1 LYFRAG
7 PEGILAP
14 VRFGAT
20 HQDCKAAWINDERS
34 AGTMRPSASPS
45 LKKIARNSLMRFE
58 STDKRKAD
66 ILIVDDEKYIC
77 VAISRWLEPE
87 GFNCVMAHDYN
98 EALACMENQEF
109 QLLIADINMP
119 GKSGIELLRVTK
131 ERFPRTAILMATA
144 VDERNTAIYALE
156 LGAYGYLIKPFDKN
170 EFMINVASALERR
183 QHELRSKEYERR
195 LEQEVRDRT
204 ADIRNREEEI
214 ALRLV
219 WASEFRDDT
228 TGEHIRRI
236 GMGSAILAEALGHS
250 KSFVDDIRVASP
262 MHDVGKIGVP
272 DHILLKPD
280 KLTPAEFEIIKKHTE
295 FGAGILGGSD
305 IPLLQFASEI
315 ALTHHEKW
323 NGSGYPQGLA
333 GEDIPEA
340 ARIVAIVDVY
350 DALSFD
356 RVYRPAYSEEKVLK
370 ILQQGKGAHFEPSIF
385 ECFMDILPVLQLVQI
400 KKFTDN
406 SRFYVENLSAQAQ
419 AVL

>member
-1 LYFRAG
+1 MTGERRVSDGQSLPP
-7 PEGILAP
+7 PE
-14 VRFGAT
+14 
-20 HQDCKAAWINDERS
+20 
-34 AGTMRPSASPS
+34 
-45 LKKIARNSLMRFE
+45 KIARNNAMSYE
-58 STDKRKAD
+58 ATDKRKAD

-77 VAISRWLEPE
+77 IAISRWLAPE

-98 EALACMENQEF
+98 QALACMENQEF
-109 QLLIADINMP
+109 DLLISDINMP
-119 GKSGIELLRVTK
+119 GKSGIELLRTTK

-144 VDERNTAIYALE
+144 VDERNTAIHALE

-170 EFMINVASALERR
+170 EFMINIASALERR
-183 QHELRSKEYERR
+183 RHELRSKEYERQ

-236 GMGSAILAEALGHS
+236 GMFSAILAEALGHP

-280 KLTPAEFEIIKKHTE
+280 KLTPSEFEIIKKHTE

-323 NGSGYPQGLA
+323 DGSGYPHGLV
-333 GEDIPEA
+333 GEEIPEA
-340 ARIVAIVDVY
+340 ARIVAIVDEY

-356 RVYRPAYSEEKVLK
+356 RVYRHAYPEERVLE
-370 ILQQGKGAHFEPSIF
+370 ILRQGKGTHFEPRIF
-385 ECFMDILPVLQLVQI
+385 ECFMEILPQLRRVQI
-400 KKFTDN
+400 KKFTDDD
-406 SRFYVENLSAQAQ
+406 SLQVENIGMQAS
-419 AVL
+419 L

>member
-1 LYFRAG
+1 MTSSQQVPCGHAIPP
-7 PEGILAP
+7 PE
-14 VRFGAT
+14 
-20 HQDCKAAWINDERS
+20 
-34 AGTMRPSASPS
+34 
-45 LKKIARNSLMRFE
+45 KIARNSLMSFE
-58 STDKRKAD
+58 STDKKKAD

-77 VAISRWLEPE
+77 IAISRWLEPE
-87 GFNCVMAHDYN
+87 GFHCVMAHDYN

-109 QLLIADINMP
+109 HLLISDINMP

-144 VDERNTAIYALE
+144 VDERNTAIHALE

-170 EFMINVASALERR
+170 EFMINIASALERR
-183 QHELRSKEYERR
+183 RHELRSREYERQ
-195 LEQEVRDRT
+195 LQQEVRDRT
-204 ADIRNREEEI
+204 AVIRNREEEI

-236 GMGSAILAEALGHS
+236 GMSSAILAEALGLS
-250 KSFVDDIRVASP
+250 KSFVDDVRVASP

-272 DHILLKPD
+272 DHILLKQD

-323 NGSGYPQGLA
+323 DGSGYPQGLA

-356 RVYRPAYSEEKVLK
+356 RVYRPAYPEDKVLE
-370 ILQQGKGAHFEPSIF
+370 ILWQGKGAHFEPRVF
-385 ECFMDILPVLQLVQI
+385 ECFMDILPVLRHIQT
-400 KKFTDN
+400 KKFSAD
-406 SRFYVENLSAQAQ
+406 SRFYVEKMGMQ

>member
-1 LYFRAG
+1 MSY
-7 PEGILAP
+7 E
-14 VRFGAT
+14 V
-20 HQDCKAAWINDERS
+20 
-34 AGTMRPSASPS
+34 
-45 LKKIARNSLMRFE
+45 
-58 STDKRKAD
+58 TDKRKAD

-77 VAISRWLEPE
+77 IAISRWLEPE

-98 EALACMENQEF
+98 EAMACMEKQEF
-109 QLLIADINMP
+109 HLLISDINMP
-119 GKSGIELLRVTK
+119 GKSGIELLRTTK

-144 VDERNTAIYALE
+144 VDERNTAIHALE

-170 EFMINVASALERR
+170 EFMINIASALERR
-183 QHELRSKEYERR
+183 RYELRSKEYERQ

-236 GMGSAILAEALGHS
+236 GMFSAILAEALGFP
-250 KSFVDDIRVASP
+250 KSFVDDIRIASP

-323 NGSGYPQGLA
+323 DGSGYPRGLA

-340 ARIVAIVDVY
+340 SRIVAIVDEY

-356 RVYRPAYSEEKVLK
+356 RIYRHAYPEERVLE
-370 ILQQGKGAHFEPSIF
+370 ILRQGKGTHFEPRIF
-385 ECFMDILPVLQLVQI
+385 ECFMDTLPVLRHVHI

-406 SRFYVENLSAQAQ
+406 SRLRIENMGMH